1 MVQGRSG
8 TSFPSKASDSLVVSG
23 KLFGEKFQRHQTTQ
37 AGVFGFV
44 DDTHSSAAQLLK
56 NSKVRNGLSDHNGRR
71 SLLLAGPVRPRPVA
85 SQSQTDLRPWILGAY
100 LQARW
105 QPNFLPVRLVL
116 GARWSGLVYVVPA

>member
-8 TSFPSKASDSLVVSG
+8 TSFPSKTIDSLVVSG

-44 DDTHSSAAQLLK
+44 DDTHSSATQLLK

-71 SLLLAGPVRPRPVA
+71 SLLLAGHVRPRPLA
-85 SQSQTDLRPWILGAY
+85 SQSQTDLRPWVLWAY
-100 LQARW
+100 FQAGG
-105 QPNFLPVRLVL
+105 PPHFLPAHLVW
-116 GARWSGLVYVVPA
+116 GSERSGLAV